1 MRRLWRTLL
10 SALLPR
16 VEPDEKP
23 YRMQLARWA
32 VRVALVLLAAWL
44 VIEILILLVLRPYA
58 SHGWRFD
65 LAAIGVLGVMVLSAD
80 RLVRQGRTT
89 PVGYLLASGFF
100 VYTLANAFLIPQD
113 IYLVN
118 VAFLLSIVAAGAMVG
133 GGPAY
138 LFAAL
143 TTAAN
148 LVTWLY
154 ARGTPAAAVHGFDP
168 ATGAVFLMANTIVAV
183 ALAAVLSFYSSYMR
197 RSISALNEQAEQMT
211 ELAHTDP
218 MTGLANRRWL
228 MEQLG
233 REFSR
238 ARRYRRPLSLLYL
251 DLDGFKAIN
260 DRFGHLFGDEVLTG
274 AGRAMKAVLR
284 STDLLARIGG
294 DEFVVLLPETAIEGA
309 HNVTAKLRK
318 ALTSYGQQLGPAVP
332 VLSFCAGVSQLHA
345 DDTTIDDILSRAD
358 EAQYL
363 AKGTGP
369 GHTRSE
375 RELVSAPPTPPHG
388 FQQQPREPS
397 A

>member
-1 MRRLWRTLL
+1 MRQLPRRLMAFL
-10 SALLPR
+10 APR
-16 VEPDEKP
+16 IDPDEKP
-23 YRMQLARWA
+23 YRVQLARA
-32 VRVALVLLAAWL
+32 GVRVSLALLIGWLLTE
-44 VIEILILLVLRPYA
+44 VIILLVVRHEYNHA
-58 SHGWRFD
+58 WQFD
-65 LAAIGVLGVMVLSAD
+65 LLAMGVLAAILFLAD
-80 RLVRQGRTT
+80 RLVRRGRTT
-89 PVGYLLASGFF
+89 AVGYLLAISAFLYPL
-100 VYTLANAFLIPQD
+100 VNAFLVPQD

-118 VAFLLSIVAAGAMVG
+118 VAFLISILAAGAMVG
-133 GGPAY
+133 GGPAF
-138 LFAAL
+138 LFAGL
-143 TTAAN
+143 TVAAN
-148 LVTWLY
+148 IGTWVY
-154 ARGTPAAAVHGFDP
+154 ASGHPAAGVHPFDP
-168 ATGAVFLMANTIVAV
+168 TTGAIFLLSNTIVALG
-183 ALAAVLSFYSSYMR
+183 LAAVLNFYSSYIR
-197 RSISALNEQAEQMT
+197 RSITTLNVQAEQMT

-294 DEFVVLLPETAIEGA
+294 DEFVVLLPETGMEGA

-318 ALTSYGQQLGPAVP
+318 ALTAYGQQLGPAVP
-332 VLSFCAGVSQLHA
+332 SLSFCAGVSQLRQ
-345 DDTTIDDILSRAD
+345 DDTTIDDILARAD

-375 RELVSAPPTPPHG
+375 RELVPPPPPPAATNG
-388 FQQQPREPS
+388 
-397 A
+397 

>member
-1 MRRLWRTLL
+1 MRRLFRQVLASL
-10 SALLPR
+10 APR
-16 VEPDEKP
+16 VDPDEKP
-23 YRMQLARWA
+23 YRVQLGRAA
-32 VRVALVLLAAWL
+32 VRVSLVLLSCWL
-44 VIEILILLVLRPYA
+44 LIEILIVQLLRPESDHAWRYDLVAILVLA
-58 SHGWRFD
+58 AV
-65 LAAIGVLGVMVLSAD
+65 LAVAEGF
-80 RLVRQGRTT
+80 VRKGRTT
-89 PVGYLLASGFF
+89 VVGYLLAISFF
-100 VYTLANAFLIPQD
+100 LYPLVNAFIVPGD

-118 VAFLLSIVAAGAMVG
+118 VAFLISIVAAGAMVG

-138 LFAAL
+138 LFAGL
-143 TTAAN
+143 TTLAN
-148 LVTWLY
+148 VGTWLY
-154 ARGTPAAAVHGFDP
+154 ASGHPVALVHPFDP
-168 ATGAVFLMANTIVAV
+168 TTGAIFLLSNTLVAV
-183 ALAAVLSFYSSYMR
+183 ALAAVLNFYSSYMR
-197 RSISALNEQAEQMT
+197 RSISALNVQAEQMT

-274 AGRAMKAVLR
+274 AGRAMKSVLR

-294 DEFVVLLPETAIEGA
+294 DEFVVLLPETGIEGA

-318 ALTSYGQQLGPAVP
+318 SLNAYGQQLGPAVP
-332 VLSFCAGVSQLHA
+332 MLSFCAGVSQLHP
-345 DDTTIDDILSRAD
+345 DNSTIDDILSRAD

-375 RELVSAPPTPPHG
+375 RELVVSPP
-388 FQQQPREPS
+388 PS
-397 A
+397 PSPG

>member
-1 MRRLWRTLL
+1 MRQLPRRLLAFL
-10 SALLPR
+10 APHID
-16 VEPDEKP
+16 PDEKP
-23 YRMQLARWA
+23 YRVQIARA
-32 VRVALVLLAAWL
+32 GVRVSFVLLISWL
-44 VIEILILLVLRPYA
+44 LIEAFILLVMRHEYNHA
-58 SHGWRFD
+58 WQFD
-65 LAAIGVLGVMVLSAD
+65 LLAMGVLAAALFLAD
-80 RLVRQGRTT
+80 RLVSRGRTT
-89 PVGYLLASGFF
+89 TVGYLLAVSYFL
-100 VYTLANAFLIPQD
+100 YPLINAFLVPGD

-118 VAFLLSIVAAGAMVG
+118 VAFLISILAAGSMIG
-133 GGPAY
+133 GGPGI
-138 LFAAL
+138 LFAGL
-143 TTAAN
+143 TTIAN
-148 LVTWLY
+148 IGTWLY
-154 ARGTPAAAVHGFDP
+154 ASGHAVGAAQPFD
-168 ATGAVFLMANTIVAV
+168 ATTGAIFLLSNTLVAV
-183 ALAAVLSFYSSYMR
+183 GLAAVLNFYSAYMR
-197 RSISALNEQAEQMT
+197 RSISTLNEQAEQMT

-228 MEQLG
+228 MDQLG

-294 DEFVVLLPETAIEGA
+294 DEFVVLLPETGIEGA

-318 ALTSYGQQLGPAVP
+318 ALTAYGQQLGPAVP
-332 VLSFCAGVSQLHA
+332 ALSFCAGVSQLRQ
-345 DDTTIDDILSRAD
+345 DDATIDDILSRAD

-375 RELVSAPPTPPHG
+375 KELVAPPPP
-388 FQQQPREPS
+388 PK
-397 A
+397 AD

>member
-1 MRRLWRTLL
+1 MRRLWRSLLATL
-10 SALLPR
+10 APR
-16 VEPDEKP
+16 VEPEEKP
-23 YRMQLARWA
+23 YRVQLARAA
-32 VRVALVLLAAWL
+32 VRVSMAVLSGWL
-44 VIEILILLVLRPYA
+44 LIEILILQLLRPLTIHA
-58 SHGWRFD
+58 WRFD
-65 LAAIGVLGVMVLSAD
+65 LLAMLALALVLVLAEKF
-80 RLVRQGRTT
+80 VRQGRTT
-89 PVGYLLASGFF
+89 IVGYLLAISYFA
-100 VYTLANAFLIPQD
+100 YPLLNAMLVPQD

-118 VAFLLSIVAAGAMVG
+118 VTFLISVVAAGAMIG

-138 LFAAL
+138 LFAGL
-143 TTAAN
+143 TTLAN
-148 LVTWLY
+148 VGTWLY
-154 ARGTPAAAVHGFDP
+154 ARMQPEALVHPFDLT
-168 ATGAVFLMANTIVAV
+168 TGAIFLLSETIVAI

-197 RSISALNEQAEQMT
+197 RSISAFNEQAEQMT

-228 MEQLG
+228 MEQLR

-238 ARRYRRPLSLLYL
+238 ARRHRRPLSLLYL

-274 AGRAMKAVLR
+274 TGRALKAVLR

-294 DEFVVLLPETAIEGA
+294 DEFVVLLPETGIEGA

-318 ALTSYGQQLGPAVP
+318 ALTAYGQQLGPAVP
-332 VLSFCAGVSQLHA
+332 TLSFCAGVSQLHP
-345 DDTTIDDILSRAD
+345 DDLTIDDILSRAD

-375 RELVSAPPTPPHG
+375 KELVVSPPPPL
-388 FQQQPREPS
+388 PVE
-397 A
+397 

>member
-1 MRRLWRTLL
+1 MLRLWRTLL
-10 SALLPR
+10 SALVPH

-23 YRMQLARWA
+23 YRIQLARAA
-32 VRVALVLLAAWL
+32 VRVALILLAAWL
-44 VIEILILLVLRPYA
+44 VVEVILLLVLRLYA
-58 SHGWRFD
+58 SHGWQFD
-65 LAAIGVLGVMVLSAD
+65 LGAIVVLGLMVLAAD

-89 PVGYLLASGFF
+89 PVGYLLATGFF
-100 VYTLANAFLIPQD
+100 LFPLINAFLVPQD
-113 IYLVN
+113 VYLVN
-118 VAFLLSIVAAGAMVG
+118 IAFLISIVAAGSMIG

-138 LFAAL
+138 LFAGL

-148 LVTWLY
+148 LATWLY
-154 ARGTPAAAVHGFDP
+154 ARGTPAAAIHGFDP
-168 ATGAVFLMANTIVAV
+168 ASGAVFLLTHTIVAV
-183 ALAAVLSFYSSYMR
+183 ALAAVLSFYSSYVR

-332 VLSFCAGVSQLHA
+332 VMSFCAGVSQLHA

-375 RELVSAPPTPPHG
+375 KELVTPPPTPPHG
-388 FQQQPREPS
+388 VQG
-397 A
+397 

>member
-1 MRRLWRTLL
+1 MRRLPNRLL
-10 SALLPR
+10 ALLAPH
-16 VEPDEKP
+16 VDADEKP
-23 YRMQLARWA
+23 YRVQLARAA
-32 VRVALVLLAAWL
+32 VRLSFVLLGAWVLIEVVILLTARREYNHAWQYDLLAMALLGGALVVA
-44 VIEILILLVLRPYA
+44 ERLIR
-58 SHGWRFD
+58 R
-65 LAAIGVLGVMVLSAD
+65 
-80 RLVRQGRTT
+80 GRTT
-89 PVGYLLASGFF
+89 LVGYLLATCYFLYPL
-100 VYTLANAFLIPQD
+100 VNAFLVPGD

-118 VAFLLSIVAAGAMVG
+118 VAFLISILAAGAMIG
-133 GGPAY
+133 GGPAA
-138 LFAAL
+138 LFAGL
-143 TTAAN
+143 TTMAN
-148 LVTWLY
+148 IGTWFH
-154 ARGTPAAAVHGFDP
+154 ASAHAAAGGHPFDP
-168 ATGAVFLMANTIVAV
+168 TTGAIFLLSNTLVAV
-183 ALAAVLSFYSSYMR
+183 GLAAVLGFYSSYMR
-197 RSISALNEQAEQMT
+197 QSITTLNVQAEQMT

-274 AGRAMKAVLR
+274 VGRAMKAVLR

-294 DEFVVLLPETAIEGA
+294 DEFVVLLPETGIEGA
-309 HNVTAKLRK
+309 HNVVAKLRK
-318 ALTSYGQQLGPAVP
+318 ALNAYALQLGPAVP
-332 VLSFCAGVSQLHA
+332 PLSFCAGVSQLHQ

-375 RELVSAPPTPPHG
+375 KELVPPPPPEAKGH
-388 FQQQPREPS
+388 
-397 A
+397 

>member
-1 MRRLWRTLL
+1 L
-10 SALLPR
+10 S
-16 VEPDEKP
+16 
-23 YRMQLARWA
+23 
-32 VRVALVLLAAWL
+32 
-44 VIEILILLVLRPYA
+44 
-58 SHGWRFD
+58 
-65 LAAIGVLGVMVLSAD
+65 
-80 RLVRQGRTT
+80 
-89 PVGYLLASGFF
+89 
-100 VYTLANAFLIPQD
+100 
-113 IYLVN
+113 
-118 VAFLLSIVAAGAMVG
+118 
-133 GGPAY
+133 
-138 LFAAL
+138 
-143 TTAAN
+143 
-148 LVTWLY
+148 
-154 ARGTPAAAVHGFDP
+154 
-168 ATGAVFLMANTIVAV
+168 NTIVAV

-197 RSISALNEQAEQMT
+197 RSISALNVQAEQMT

-274 AGRAMKAVLR
+274 AGRAMKSVLR

-294 DEFVVLLPETAIEGA
+294 DEFVVLLAETGIEGA

-318 ALTSYGQQLGPAVP
+318 ALHAYGQQLGPAVP
-332 VLSFCAGVSQLHA
+332 MLSFCAGVSQLHP
-345 DDTTIDDILSRAD
+345 DDSTIDDILSRAD

-375 RELVSAPPTPPHG
+375 RELVVSPP
-388 FQQQPREPS
+388 PS
-397 A
+397 TSPE

>member
-1 MRRLWRTLL
+1 MRQLPRRLLTFL
-10 SALLPR
+10 APR
-16 VEPDEKP
+16 IDPDEKP
-23 YRMQLARWA
+23 YRVQLARA
-32 VRVALVLLAAWL
+32 AIRISLVLLGGWL
-44 VIEILILLVLRPYA
+44 VTELFILQVLKPESNHA
-58 SHGWRFD
+58 WRFD
-65 LAAIGVLGVMVLSAD
+65 LLAMLVLAGILALAEM
-80 RLVRQGRTT
+80 LVRRGRTT
-89 PVGYLLASGFF
+89 VVGYLLAISYFL
-100 VYTLANAFLIPQD
+100 YPLLNAFLVPQD

-118 VAFLLSIVAAGAMVG
+118 VAFLISILAAGAMVG
-133 GGPAY
+133 GGPAL
-138 LFAAL
+138 LFAGL
-143 TTAAN
+143 TTIAN
-148 LVTWLY
+148 IVTWVY
-154 ARGTPAAAVHGFDP
+154 ASGHPVAGALPFDQT
-168 ATGAVFLMANTIVAV
+168 AGAIFLLSNTIVA
-183 ALAAVLSFYSSYMR
+183 ASLAAVLSFYSSYMR
-197 RSISALNEQAEQMT
+197 RSISTLNVQAEQMT

-274 AGRAMKAVLR
+274 VGRAMKSVLR

-294 DEFVVLLPETAIEGA
+294 DEFVVLLPETGIEGA

-318 ALTSYGQQLGPAVP
+318 ALAAYGQQLGPAVP
-332 VLSFCAGVSQLHA
+332 TLSFCAGVGQLRQEDA
-345 DDTTIDDILSRAD
+345 TIDDILSRAD

-375 RELVSAPPTPPHG
+375 KELVAPPPPL
-388 FQQQPREPS
+388 PK
-397 A
+397 AD

>member
-1 MRRLWRTLL
+1 MRRLSRNLL
-10 SALLPR
+10 ASLAPR
-16 VEPDEKP
+16 VDPDEKL
-23 YRMQLARWA
+23 YRVQLARAA
-32 VRVALVLLAAWL
+32 VRVSLVLLSCWL
-44 VIEILILLVLRPYA
+44 LTEILIVQLLRPVSDHAWRYDLVAMLVL
-58 SHGWRFD
+58 
-65 LAAIGVLGVMVLSAD
+65 AALLGVAEGF
-80 RLVRQGRTT
+80 VRKGRTT
-89 PVGYLLASGFF
+89 VVGYILAISYFLYPL
-100 VYTLANAFLIPQD
+100 VNAFLVPQD
-113 IYLVN
+113 VYLVN
-118 VAFLLSIVAAGAMVG
+118 VAFLISIVAAGAMVG

-138 LFAAL
+138 LFAGL
-143 TTAAN
+143 TTLAN
-148 LVTWLY
+148 LGTWLY
-154 ARGTPAAAVHGFDP
+154 ASGNPEALGHPFDP
-168 ATGAVFLMANTIVAV
+168 TTGAIFLLSNTIVAV
-183 ALAAVLSFYSSYMR
+183 ALAAVLNFYSSTMR
-197 RSISALNEQAEQMT
+197 RSISALNVQAEQMT

-274 AGRAMKAVLR
+274 AGRAMKSVLR

-294 DEFVVLLPETAIEGA
+294 DEFVVLLPETGIEGA

-318 ALTSYGQQLGPAVP
+318 ALNAYGQQLGPAVP
-332 VLSFCAGVSQLHA
+332 MLSFCAGVSQLHP

-375 RELVSAPPTPPHG
+375 RELVASPP
-388 FQQQPREPS
+388 PS
-397 A
+397 PSPE

>member
-1 MRRLWRTLL
+1 MLRLLRLL
-10 SALLPR
+10 QAFLAPR
-16 VEPDEKP
+16 IDPDEKP
-23 YRMQLARWA
+23 YRVQLARA
-32 VRVALVLLAAWL
+32 SVRVSMVLLAAWFL
-44 VIEILILLVLRPYA
+44 TEVFILQVLQPESNHA
-58 SHGWRFD
+58 WRFD
-65 LAAIGVLGVMVLSAD
+65 LVAMLVLAAILAAAE
-80 RLVRQGRTT
+80 RLVRRGRTRA
-89 PVGYLLASGFF
+89 VGYLLAVSFF
-100 VYTLANAFLIPQD
+100 LYPLLNAFLVPQD

-118 VAFLLSIVAAGAMVG
+118 VAFLISILAAGAMVG
-133 GGPAY
+133 GGPAI
-138 LFAAL
+138 LFAGL
-143 TTAAN
+143 TTIAN
-148 LVTWLY
+148 IGTWLY
-154 ARGTPAAAVHGFDP
+154 ASGHPVAGVYPFDP
-168 ATGAVFLMANTIVAV
+168 TTGAIFLLSNTIVAV
-183 ALAAVLSFYSSYMR
+183 GLAAVLNFYSTYMR
-197 RSISALNEQAEQMT
+197 RSISTLNVQAEQMT

-274 AGRAMKAVLR
+274 AGRSMKAVLR

-294 DEFVVLLPETAIEGA
+294 DEFVVLLPETGIEGA

-318 ALTSYGQQLGPAVP
+318 ALTAYGQQLGPAVP
-332 VLSFCAGVSQLHA
+332 SLSFCAGVSQLRQ
-345 DDTTIDDILSRAD
+345 DDATIDDILSRAD

-375 RELVSAPPTPPHG
+375 RELVPPPPPPAP
-388 FQQQPREPS
+388 E
-397 A
+397 

>member
-1 MRRLWRTLL
+1 MRQLPRRLLAFL
-10 SALLPR
+10 APR
-16 VEPDEKP
+16 IDPDEKP
-23 YRMQLARWA
+23 YRVQLTRAAIRIS
-32 VRVALVLLAAWL
+32 LVLLAGWL
-44 VIEILILLVLRPYA
+44 VTELFILLVLKPESNHA
-58 SHGWRFD
+58 WRFD
-65 LAAIGVLGVMVLSAD
+65 LLAMLVFAAILALAEM
-80 RLVRQGRTT
+80 LVRRGRTT
-89 PVGYLLASGFF
+89 AVGYLLAISYFL
-100 VYTLANAFLIPQD
+100 YPLLNALLVPQD

-118 VAFLLSIVAAGAMVG
+118 VAFLISILAAGAMVG
-133 GGPAY
+133 GGPAL
-138 LFAAL
+138 LFAGL
-143 TTAAN
+143 TTIANILTWVYASGHLAAG
-148 LVTWLY
+148 
-154 ARGTPAAAVHGFDP
+154 AHPFDP
-168 ATGAVFLMANTIVAV
+168 TTGAIFLLSNTIVA
-183 ALAAVLSFYSSYMR
+183 AGLAAVLSFYSSYMH
-197 RSISALNEQAEQMT
+197 RSITALNVQAEQMT

-260 DRFGHLFGDEVLTG
+260 DRFGHLFGDEVLTA

-294 DEFVVLLPETAIEGA
+294 DEFVVLLPETGIEGA

-318 ALTSYGQQLGPAVP
+318 ALAAYGQQLGPAVP
-332 VLSFCAGVSQLHA
+332 ALSFCAGVSQLRQEDA
-345 DDTTIDDILSRAD
+345 TIDDILSRAD

-375 RELVSAPPTPPHG
+375 KELVAPPPP
-388 FQQQPREPS
+388 PK
-397 A
+397 AD

>member
-1 MRRLWRTLL
+1 MRQLPRRLLAILT
-10 SALLPR
+10 PR
-16 VEPDEKP
+16 IEPDEKP
-23 YRMQLARWA
+23 YRVQIARA
-32 VRVALVLLAAWL
+32 GIHVSFVLLIGWL
-44 VIEILILLVLRPYA
+44 LVEAFILLVMRQEYNHA
-58 SHGWRFD
+58 WQFD
-65 LAAIGVLGVMVLSAD
+65 LLAMGVLAAALFLAA
-80 RLVRQGRTT
+80 RLVSRGRTT
-89 PVGYLLASGFF
+89 IVGYLLAVSCFL
-100 VYTLANAFLIPQD
+100 YPLINAFLVPGD

-118 VAFLLSIVAAGAMVG
+118 VAFLISILAAGSMIG
-133 GGPAY
+133 GGPAI
-138 LFAAL
+138 LFAVL
-143 TTAAN
+143 TTIANIGTWFYASGHAA
-148 LVTWLY
+148 
-154 ARGTPAAAVHGFDP
+154 GAVYPFDA
-168 ATGAVFLMANTIVAV
+168 ATGAIFLLCNTIVAV
-183 ALAAVLSFYSSYMR
+183 GLAAVLNFYSSYMR
-197 RSISALNEQAEQMT
+197 RSISTLNEQAEQMT

-238 ARRYRRPLSLLYL
+238 ARRYRRPLSLLYI

-294 DEFVVLLPETAIEGA
+294 DEFVVLLPETGIEGA

-318 ALTSYGQQLGPAVP
+318 ALTAYGQQLGPAVP
-332 VLSFCAGVSQLHA
+332 VLSFCAGVSQLRQEDA
-345 DDTTIDDILSRAD
+345 TIDDILSRAD

-375 RELVSAPPTPPHG
+375 KELVAPPPP
-388 FQQQPREPS
+388 PK
-397 A
+397 AD

>member
-1 MRRLWRTLL
+1 MRTLWRALL

-23 YRMQLARWA
+23 YRIQLARAA
-32 VRVALVLLAAWL
+32 VRVSLIVLAGWL
-44 VIEILILLVLRPYA
+44 VVEVTMLLVLQPYA

-65 LAAIGVLGVMVLSAD
+65 LAAIVVLALIVLAAD
-80 RLVRQGRTT
+80 RLARLGRTT
-89 PVGYLLASGFF
+89 PVGYLLAAGFF
-100 VYTLANAFLIPQD
+100 LFPLINAFLVPQD

-118 VAFLLSIVAAGAMVG
+118 TAFLISVVAAGSMIG

-138 LFAAL
+138 LFAGLA
-143 TTAAN
+143 TAAN
-148 LVTWLY
+148 LATWLY
-154 ARGTPAAAVHGFDP
+154 ARNTPAADIHGFDL
-168 ATGAVFLMANTIVAV
+168 ATGAVFLMAQTIVAM
-183 ALAAVLSFYSSYMR
+183 ALAAVLSFYSSYVR

-318 ALTSYGQQLGPAVP
+318 ALTSYSQQLGPAVP
-332 VLSFCAGVSQLHA
+332 VMSFCAGVSQLHP

-375 RELVSAPPTPPHG
+375 KELVAAPPTPPHG
-388 FQQQPREPS
+388 FQQ
-397 A
+397 

>member
-1 MRRLWRTLL
+1 MRRVFRQMIASL
-10 SALLPR
+10 APR
-16 VEPDEKP
+16 VDPDEKP
-23 YRMQLARWA
+23 YRVQLARAA
-32 VRVALVLLAAWL
+32 VRFSLVLLSCWL
-44 VIEILILLVLRPYA
+44 LAEILIVQLLRPESDHA
-58 SHGWRFD
+58 WRYD
-65 LAAIGVLGVMVLSAD
+65 LVAILVLAAILGVAE
-80 RLVRQGRTT
+80 RFVRKGRTT
-89 PVGYLLASGFF
+89 VVGYLLAISFF
-100 VYTLANAFLIPQD
+100 VYPLVNAFLVPRD

-118 VAFLLSIVAAGAMVG
+118 VAFLISIVAAGAMVG

-138 LFAAL
+138 LFAGL
-143 TTAAN
+143 TTLAN
-148 LVTWLY
+148 IGTWLY
-154 ARGTPAAAVHGFDP
+154 ASSHPGALLLPFDP
-168 ATGAVFLMANTIVAV
+168 TTGAIFLLSNTIVAV
-183 ALAAVLSFYSSYMR
+183 ALAAVLNFYSSYMR
-197 RSISALNEQAEQMT
+197 RSISALNVQTEQMT

-274 AGRAMKAVLR
+274 AGRAMKSVLR

-294 DEFVVLLPETAIEGA
+294 DEFVVLLPETGIEGA

-318 ALTSYGQQLGPAVP
+318 SLTAYGMQLGPAVP
-332 VLSFCAGVSQLHA
+332 MLSFCAGVSQLHA
-345 DDTTIDDILSRAD
+345 DDSTIDDILSRAD

-375 RELVSAPPTPPHG
+375 RELDVTPP
-388 FQQQPREPS
+388 PS
-397 A
+397 PE

>member
-1 MRRLWRTLL
+1 MRRLWRHLL
-10 SALLPR
+10 AVLAPR
-16 VEPDEKP
+16 VEPDERP
-23 YRMQLARWA
+23 YRVQLARAA
-32 VRVALVLLAAWL
+32 VRVSLVLLTAWLLVEILILQLLRPQSNHAWRFDLLAMLALALVLLVAA
-44 VIEILILLVLRPYA
+44 
-58 SHGWRFD
+58 RF
-65 LAAIGVLGVMVLSAD
+65 
-80 RLVRQGRTT
+80 VRQGRTT
-89 PVGYLLASGFF
+89 VVGYILAVSYFLYPLL
-100 VYTLANAFLIPQD
+100 NAFLVPQD

-118 VAFLLSIVAAGAMVG
+118 VAFLISIVAAGAMVG
-133 GGPAY
+133 GGAAY
-138 LFAAL
+138 MFAGLVTLANAGTWLFASGHPNAL
-143 TTAAN
+143 
-148 LVTWLY
+148 
-154 ARGTPAAAVHGFDP
+154 GHPFDP
-168 ATGAVFLMANTIVAV
+168 TTGAIFLLSNTIVAV
-183 ALAAVLSFYSSYMR
+183 ALAAVLNFYSSYMR
-197 RSISALNEQAEQMT
+197 RSISAFNVQAEQMT

-274 AGRAMKAVLR
+274 AGRAMKSVLR

-294 DEFVVLLPETAIEGA
+294 DEFVVLLPETGIEGA

-318 ALTSYGQQLGPAVP
+318 ALNAYGLQLGPAVP
-332 VLSFCAGVSQLHA
+332 MLSFCAGVGQLRP
-345 DDTTIDDILSRAD
+345 DDSTIDDILSRAD

-375 RELVSAPPTPPHG
+375 KELVVSPPPP
-388 FQQQPREPS
+388 PAAE
-397 A
+397 

>member
-1 MRRLWRTLL
+1 MRRLIRQLQTFL
-10 SALLPR
+10 APR
-16 VEPDEKP
+16 IDPDEKP
-23 YRMQLARWA
+23 YRVQLARA
-32 VRVALVLLAAWL
+32 SVRVSMVLLAGWL
-44 VIEILILLVLRPYA
+44 VAEVLILEILRPESNHA
-58 SHGWRFD
+58 WRFD
-65 LAAIGVLGVMVLSAD
+65 LVAMLVLAAILATAEW
-80 RLVRQGRTT
+80 LVRMGRTT
-89 PVGYLLASGFF
+89 AVGYLLAISFF
-100 VYTLANAFLIPQD
+100 LYPLLNAFLVPQD

-118 VAFLLSIVAAGAMVG
+118 VAFLISILAAGAMVG
-133 GGPAY
+133 GGPAL
-138 LFAAL
+138 LFAGL
-143 TTAAN
+143 TTIAN
-148 LVTWLY
+148 IVTWLY
-154 ARGTPAAAVHGFDP
+154 ASGHPAAGVHPFDP
-168 ATGAVFLMANTIVAV
+168 TTGAIFLLSNTIVAV
-183 ALAAVLSFYSSYMR
+183 GLAAVLNFYSSYMR
-197 RSISALNEQAEQMT
+197 RSISTLNVQAEQMT

-274 AGRAMKAVLR
+274 AGRSMKSVLR

-294 DEFVVLLPETAIEGA
+294 DEFVVLLPETGIEGA

-318 ALTSYGQQLGPAVP
+318 ALTAYSQQLGPAVP
-332 VLSFCAGVSQLHA
+332 ALSFCAGVSQLRQ
-345 DDTTIDDILSRAD
+345 DDATIDDILSRAD

-375 RELVSAPPTPPHG
+375 KELVAPPPP
-388 FQQQPREPS
+388 PTSE
-397 A
+397 

>member
-1 MRRLWRTLL
+1 MRQLPRRLQAFL
-10 SALLPR
+10 APR
-16 VEPDEKP
+16 IDPDEKP
-23 YRMQLARWA
+23 YRVQIARA
-32 VRVALVLLAAWL
+32 SLSVSFVLLIAWL
-44 VIEILILLVLRPYA
+44 VTEAVLLVA
-58 SHGWRFD
+58 SREGYNHAWQFD
-65 LAAIGVLGVMVLSAD
+65 LLAMAVLAGLLLVAE
-80 RLVRQGRTT
+80 RLLRRGRTT
-89 PVGYLLASGFF
+89 IVGYMMAVSFF
-100 VYTLANAFLIPQD
+100 LYPLINAFLVPQD

-118 VAFLLSIVAAGAMVG
+118 VAFLISILAAGALVG
-133 GGPAY
+133 GGPAF
-138 LFAAL
+138 LFAGL
-143 TTAAN
+143 TILAN
-148 LVTWLY
+148 IGTWLY
-154 ARGTPAAAVHGFDP
+154 ASGHPVAGAHPFDP
-168 ATGAVFLMANTIVAV
+168 TTGGIFLLSNGLVAV
-183 ALAAVLSFYSSYMR
+183 GLSAVLNFYSGYMR
-197 RSISALNEQAEQMT
+197 RSITTLNVQAEQMT

-274 AGRAMKAVLR
+274 AGRSMQAVLR

-294 DEFVVLLPETAIEGA
+294 DEFVVLLPETGIDGA

-318 ALTSYGQQLGPAVP
+318 ALAAYGQQLGPAVP
-332 VLSFCAGVSQLHA
+332 TLSFCAGVSQLRQ

-375 RELVSAPPTPPHG
+375 KELVSPPPATPAG
-388 FQQQPREPS
+388 NI
-397 A
+397 

>member
-1 MRRLWRTLL
+1 MMRRLWRQLL
-10 SALLPR
+10 AVLAPR
-16 VEPDEKP
+16 VEPEEKP
-23 YRMQLARWA
+23 YRVHLARAA
-32 VRVALVLLAAWL
+32 VRVSLVLLTVWL
-44 VIEILILLVLRPYA
+44 LIEVLILQLLLPLSDHA
-58 SHGWRFD
+58 WRFD
-65 LAAIGVLGVMVLSAD
+65 LLAMLVLALVMLVAE
-80 RLVRQGRTT
+80 RFVRQGRTT
-89 PVGYLLASGFF
+89 IVGYLLAVSYFL
-100 VYTLANAFLIPQD
+100 YPLLNALLVPQD

-118 VAFLLSIVAAGAMVG
+118 VAFLISVVAAGAMIG

-138 LFAAL
+138 LFAGFVTL
-143 TTAAN
+143 AN
-148 LVTWLY
+148 VGTWLY
-154 ARGTPAAAVHGFDP
+154 ARAQPASLVHPFDLT
-168 ATGAVFLMANTIVAV
+168 TGAIFLLSQTLVAL
-183 ALAAVLSFYSSYMR
+183 ALAAVLNFYSSYMR

-238 ARRYRRPLSLLYL
+238 ARRYRRPFSLLYL

-274 AGRAMKAVLR
+274 AGRSMKSVLR

-294 DEFVVLLPETAIEGA
+294 DEFVVLLPETGIEGA

-318 ALTSYGQQLGPAVP
+318 ALNAYGQQLGPAVP
-332 VLSFCAGVSQLHA
+332 MLSFCAGVSQLHPG
-345 DDTTIDDILSRAD
+345 DSTIDDILSRAD

-375 RELVSAPPTPPHG
+375 KELVVSPPPPPTVEAG
-388 FQQQPREPS
+388 GGRE
-397 A
+397 

>member
-1 MRRLWRTLL
+1 MRRLSRQLL
-10 SALLPR
+10 AALAPR
-16 VEPDEKP
+16 IDPDEKP
-23 YRMQLARWA
+23 YRVQLARAA
-32 VRVALVLLAAWL
+32 VRVSLVLLTAWL
-44 VIEILILLVLRPYA
+44 VTEILIVQILRPVSDHA
-58 SHGWRFD
+58 WRFD
-65 LAAIGVLGVMVLSAD
+65 LVAMLVLAAILGVAEGFL
-80 RLVRQGRTT
+80 RKGRTT
-89 PVGYLLASGFF
+89 VVGYMLAVSYFLYPLL
-100 VYTLANAFLIPQD
+100 NAFLVPQD

-118 VAFLLSIVAAGAMVG
+118 VAFLLSIVAAGAMMG

-138 LFAAL
+138 LFAGL
-143 TTAAN
+143 TTMAN
-148 LVTWLY
+148 AGTWLY
-154 ARGTPAAAVHGFDP
+154 ASGHPEAVVHPFDP
-168 ATGAVFLMANTIVAV
+168 TTGAIFLLSNTIVAV
-183 ALAAVLSFYSSYMR
+183 ALAAVLDFFSTYMR
-197 RSISALNEQAEQMT
+197 RSISALNVQAEQMT

-294 DEFVVLLPETAIEGA
+294 DEFVVLLAETGIEGA
-309 HNVTAKLRK
+309 HNVTSKLRK
-318 ALTSYGQQLGPAVP
+318 ALTAYGQQLGPAVP
-332 VLSFCAGVSQLHA
+332 VLSFCAGVSQLHP
-345 DDTTIDDILSRAD
+345 DDSTIDDILSRAD

-363 AKGTGP
+363 AKDAGP

-375 RELVSAPPTPPHG
+375 KELVVSPPPPPTA
-388 FQQQPREPS
+388 E
-397 A
+397 